1 MTIKIK
7 APVIWLEEAD
17 LRGFMTK
24 RLTERERKYRIV
36 SDSDWRKLMALVQA
50 ADDYRGGDDGWG
62 CAELYAIVVARDALE
77 KKK

>member
-7 APVIWLEEAD
+7 APGIWLEEAD

-36 SDSDWRKLMALVQA
+36 SDSDWRKLMALVKVVDEHDH
-50 ADDYRGGDDGWG
+50 ADPSKVCGI
-62 CAELYAIVVARDALE
+62 CEALAALE